1 MISISK
7 AKIYWHLQ
15 KRKQMNSW
23 KEDRVVSRRALKVF
37 KKKVVKKSLGA
48 TPVCLTFRCLG
59 RHLILLSDVSFYMWF
74 FFPLDGATYA
84 VLLRLQGANSLWSEP
99 AHWDVE
105 LSSVVS
111 LFPKAD
117 RSQGLLRLIWVL
129 LGDNSSLALCLTII
143 CLRTA
148 STPLMSWDWSTDP
161 FNLGLNLLRLH

>member
-1 MISISK
+1 MTSISK

-59 RHLILLSDVSFYMWF
+59 RHFAEWCVILYVI
-74 FFPLDGATYA
+74 FFPLDGAAYA

-105 LSSVVS
+105 FSSVVS